1 MSEFYNIVVQINAVK
16 RKIRL
21 CHLSERRG
29 PGLKAF
35 LRNGQ
40 PKTTLEL
47 SGPTKSK
54 SDRVVPLMTV
64 RLKRRFSGNR
74 VEPREITS
82 RLWYMP
88 GMGGF
93 FGD

>member
-21 CHLSERRG
+21 CHLPERKG
-29 PGLKAF
+29 LGLKAF
-35 LRNGQ
+35 LGNGQ

-64 RLKRRFSGNR
+64 RLSVGFPETEWNR
-74 VEPREITS
+74 GR
-82 RLWYMP
+82 
-88 GMGGF
+88 
-93 FGD
+93 